1 MYLCTYDLL
10 SGFFIFTQVHCI
22 VVLCKALFYILQTS
36 ISMEVLLFNL
46 ANNPEKQS
54 KLHQEISGLHQPG
67 EPATAESLKKMP
79 YLKAC
84 IKESMRY
91 FCPQLLF

>member
-1 MYLCTYDLL
+1 MDLGSL
-10 SGFFIFTQVHCI
+10 YCFIMLYF
-22 VVLCKALFYILQTS
+22 LYILQTS

-54 KLHQEISGLHQPG
+54 KLYKEISGLHQPG
-67 EPATAESLKKMP
+67 EPANSESLKKMP

-91 FCPQLLF
+91 FCLQLLF